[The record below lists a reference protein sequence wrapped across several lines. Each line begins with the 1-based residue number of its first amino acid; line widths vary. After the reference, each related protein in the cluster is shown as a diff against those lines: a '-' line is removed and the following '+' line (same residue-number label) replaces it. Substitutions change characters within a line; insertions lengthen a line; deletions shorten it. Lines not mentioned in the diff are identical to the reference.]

1 MDPRAATWEQLWQFK
16 HQNEWCKQLQLKRY
30 MKKWCNL
37 HGFNVSFLTF
47 LEFCL
52 DLSKKSETVSHRI
65 IKNTIFLK
73 SITRPWTCI
82 HVSFFNRLKFL
93 LRSAKNCKKCTF
105 QTIKYQKQNGNMKTI
120 FHVLFFTL
128 TVCNIH
134 FYIWKSS
141 KFIFMWSSLWSILV
155 CKTPYFWALTT
166 NLASLSYFSREQA
179 PWGY

>member
-1 MDPRAATWEQLWQFK
+1 MSD
-16 HQNEWCKQLQLKRY
+16 EWCKQLQLKRY

-37 HGFNVSFLTF
+37 HGVNVSFLTF

-52 DLSKKSETVSHRI
+52 DLSKKSETVSHSI

-73 SITRPWTCI
+73 SITRPLTCI

-105 QTIKYQKQNGNMKTI
+105 QTIKYQKQNGNMKII

-155 CKTPYFWALTT
+155 CKIPYFWALTT
-166 NLASLSYFSREQA
+166 NLANLSYFSREQA